1 MGFFWKTTSGFFL
14 VSSASRFDSGYIFA
28 SVYEVLS
35 DKGVDVPVVML
46 DSLVQTVQRP
56 VEATQVQFLARL
68 MMCLSLCND
77 RCVAR

>member
-1 MGFFWKTTSGFFL
+1 MGFFLGDDFWIFPVF
-14 VSSASRFDSGYIFA
+14 SASRFDSGFIFA

-35 DKGVDVPVVML
+35 DKCVDMPVVML